1 MKSCTHPQNGMTIS
15 DLPDGEIE
23 IGMGQHGEGGGGR
36 KQLVS
41 ANETAEEMIGLLM
54 KKLQPKA
61 GNKALLVING
71 VGATTHMEMNI
82 VYRKAHQVL
91 ENAGIEVAAARIG
104 ELLTVQ
110 EQAGFQM
117 ILGLLDDVLGD
128 GDHGTA
134 IVQSMS
140 ALVATADK
148 GTEFKSMLND
158 MSFNLMLEISGSTST
173 LLGGFFLGMSDH
185 AEGTELDVAGVKAM
199 FAGGLEGV
207 RKQTKAKQGDKTM
220 MDALIPAVEAIQ
232 ACDSADVKAILTA
245 GAEAAVKGAEATKDM
260 KANFGRARNYGER
273 SIGYA
278 DSGASSWSCMFDAFA
293 KAL

>member
-1 MKSCTHPQNGMTIS
+1 MDKLTIDDFKKMLRNALMCITERS
-15 DLPDGEIE
+15 DEF
-23 IGMGQHGEGGGGR
+23 
-36 KQLVS
+36 S
-41 ANETAEEMIGLLM
+41 
-54 KKLQPKA
+54 KLDA
-61 GNKALLVING
+61 
-71 VGATTHMEMNI
+71 
-82 VYRKAHQVL
+82 
-91 ENAGIEVAAARIG
+91 
-104 ELLTVQ
+104 
-110 EQAGFQM
+110 
-117 ILGLLDDVLGD
+117 VLGD

-185 AEGTELDVAGVKAM
+185 AAGVKAM

-232 ACDSADVKAILTA
+232 ACDSTDVKTILTA